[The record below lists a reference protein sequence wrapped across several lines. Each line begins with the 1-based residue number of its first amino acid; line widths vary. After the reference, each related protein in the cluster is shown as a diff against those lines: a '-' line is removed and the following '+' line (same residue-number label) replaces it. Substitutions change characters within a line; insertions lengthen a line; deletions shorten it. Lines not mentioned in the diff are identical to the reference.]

1 MTTLYIAEKP
11 AQANDIGSV
20 LGIARRQNGFLELKN
35 GDRITWAVGH
45 LLRLAEPD
53 ELNEA
58 WGGRWRWEQLPMI
71 PDTWLYKPEKRTSA
85 QLKVI
90 KTLLKDASRV
100 VIATDAGREGELI
113 AREILTYCKYKGRVE
128 RFWTSTLTPD
138 DIRKALH
145 ALKPGS
151 ETEPLYEAALARQ
164 HADFMHGLSGTRAVT
179 LAAGDG
185 QLYTLG
191 RVQTPTLALVVK
203 RHTAIAMFE
212 SKTYYE
218 LVAKVTTK
226 SGKVITMTHAPD
238 QEHRILSRASAEA
251 LAGKVQGF
259 TGPLKV
265 VKEKGKEAPPLPYS
279 LPALQKDADRVL
291 GLSAKN
297 TLKVAQALYEKK
309 IISYPR
315 TDCRHLAASQKP
327 EISGILDSV
336 AKLFSAEV
344 GKLRGMG
351 VVLRDSTFDDS
362 KLSDHHGIVPTTL
375 SGHLEGVEL
384 QLYSLVALRFIETL
398 APDCLFETTKVTLDA
413 NGVLFKASGKII
425 GSAGWKEIRS
435 KT

>member
-1 MTTLYIAEKP
+1 
-11 AQANDIGSV
+11 
-20 LGIARRQNGFLELKN
+20 
-35 GDRITWAVGH
+35 
-45 LLRLAEPD
+45 
-53 ELNEA
+53 
-58 WGGRWRWEQLPMI
+58 MI

>member
-1 MTTLYIAEKP
+1 
-11 AQANDIGSV
+11 
-20 LGIARRQNGFLELKN
+20 
-35 GDRITWAVGH
+35 
-45 LLRLAEPD
+45 
-53 ELNEA
+53 
-58 WGGRWRWEQLPMI
+58 MI
-71 PDTWLYKPEKRTSA
+71 PGTWLYKPEKRTSA
-85 QLKVI
+85 QLKVL

-113 AREILTYCKYKGRVE
+113 AREILTYCKYKGRIE

-145 ALKPGS
+145 TLKPGS

-164 HADFMHGLSGTRAVT
+164 HADFMHGISGTRAVT

-185 QLYTLG
+185 QVYHLG

-203 RHTAIAMFE
+203 RHTAISTFE
-212 SKTYYE
+212 AKTYYE

-238 QEHRILSRASAEA
+238 QEQRILNRTTAET
-251 LAGKVQGF
+251 LVEKVKGC
-259 TGPLKV
+259 TGPLRV

-279 LPALQKDADRVL
+279 LPALQKDADRIL

-315 TDCRHLAASQKP
+315 TDCRHLAASQKSDIP
-327 EISGILDSV
+327 GILDSV
-336 AKLFSAEV
+336 KKLFSAEV
-344 GKLRGMG
+344 DKLRDMG
-351 VVLRDSTFDDS
+351 IVLRDSTFDDS
-362 KLSDHHGIVPTTL
+362 KLSDHHGIVPTAL
-375 SGHLEGVEL
+375 SGQLEGVEF

-398 APDCLFETTKVTLDA
+398 APDCLFETTKVALDV
-413 NGVLFKASGKII
+413 NGVLFKASGKITRL
-425 GSAGWKEIRS
+425 AGWKAIRNKGS
-435 KT
+435 ITT